1 MEKAAGEF
9 SREEAEIFNAYL
21 MILQDPDLEASISE
35 KIVQSLSN
43 LRIGRTDMYSET
55 IIIQNKTGLHARP
68 AATFV
73 QTASKF
79 KSNITIE
86 TETKKGN
93 AKSMLSL
100 LSIGAAKGTSVKI
113 SAEGEDEE
121 QAVKALIA
129 LIQTKF
135 GED

>member
-1 MEKAAGEF
+1 
-9 SREEAEIFNAYL
+9 
-21 MILQDPDLEASISE
+21 
-35 KIVQSLSN
+35 
-43 LRIGRTDMYSET
+43 MYSET
-55 IIIQNKTGLHARP
+55 IIIQNITGLHARP

-86 TETKKGN
+86 TESKKGN

-100 LSIGAAKGTSVKI
+100 LSIGASKGTSVKI
-113 SAEGEDEE
+113 SAEGEAEE
-121 QAVKALIA
+121 QAVKALVA
-129 LIQTKF
+129 LIQSKF

>member
-1 MEKAAGEF
+1 
-9 SREEAEIFNAYL
+9 
-21 MILQDPDLEASISE
+21 
-35 KIVQSLSN
+35 
-43 LRIGRTDMYSET
+43 MYSET
-55 IIIQNKTGLHARP
+55 ITIQNKTGLHARP

-73 QTASKF
+73 QAASKF

-86 TETKKGN
+86 TESKKGN

-113 SAEGEDEE
+113 GAEGEDEE
-121 QAVKALIA
+121 QAVKALVA
-129 LIQTKF
+129 LIQSKF